1 MIRRP
6 PRSTRTDTLFPYT
19 TLFRSV
25 DLAAVAFVL
34 WAIRPDKI
42 ILEPSAGTGLLV
54 AHCRDHAGLQLN
66 EYAAPRRARLA
77 HAFPDALVT
86 GHDGATINST
96 LAYAPRPSIVLMNP
110 PFSRSI
116 GLGAD
121 SHAAVRHLQAALRR
135 LQPGGRLVAVMPDW
149 FGPNARMRDL
159 FETTLRDVSVRTSI
173 RLEKCYLKHG
183 TSIAVRLFVIAKV
196 VGGAIT

>member
-1 MIRRP
+1 
-6 PRSTRTDTLFPYT
+6 
-19 TLFRSV
+19 
-25 DLAAVAFVL
+25 
-34 WAIRPDKI
+34 
-42 ILEPSAGTGLLV
+42 
-54 AHCRDHAGLQLN
+54 
-66 EYAAPRRARLA
+66 
-77 HAFPDALVT
+77 
-86 GHDGATINST
+86 
-96 LAYAPRPSIVLMNP
+96 MNP

-183 TSIAVRLFVIAKV
+183 TSIAVRLFVLHKA
-196 VGGAIT
+196 VGGALPETGQASCRGRGG

>member
-1 MIRRP
+1 
-6 PRSTRTDTLFPYT
+6 
-19 TLFRSV
+19 
-25 DLAAVAFVL
+25 
-34 WAIRPDKI
+34 
-42 ILEPSAGTGLLV
+42 
-54 AHCRDHAGLQLN
+54 
-66 EYAAPRRARLA
+66 
-77 HAFPDALVT
+77 
-86 GHDGATINST
+86 
-96 LAYAPRPSIVLMNP
+96 MNP

-183 TSIAVRLFVIAKV
+183 KSEERR
-196 VGGAIT
+196 VGKECVSKCRSRWSPYH